1 MPTSADLVSWARHH
15 ATELE
20 ADMALRPQSVTGY
33 GGPYWK
39 APDLAAES
47 RIRARAIQAL
57 DFLDRYAGSDSQW
70 AVRGHA
76 VFDEGGH
83 SMETG
88 ARDLG
93 DVLRAWADQVEA
105 GIIPVPQ
112 AEAQGVRAIAS
123 TDLMEQ
129 VRKLMEDKG
138 VHPAAPI
145 MLAGAAL
152 EIALRSAVD
161 ELGLPGPDKPSIA
174 TYCEC
179 LRAAGLLSKQDVKDV
194 TRMGGVRNSAAHGD
208 FGELDRA
215 RAGLMEQQVNFF
227 LGRLAGLL
235 ATPGGRDDPVVAT
248 ESAR

>member
-15 ATELE
+15 ATKLE
-20 ADMALRPQSVTGY
+20 ADMALRPESGSGY
-33 GGPYWK
+33 GPYWK

-70 AVRGHA
+70 AVRGHV

-105 GIIPVPQ
+105 GIISVPQ
-112 AEAQGVRAIAS
+112 GEAQGVRAIAS

-129 VRKLMEDKG
+129 VRKLMEDKE

-145 MLAGAAL
+145 MLAGAA
-152 EIALRSAVD
+152 R
-161 ELGLPGPDKPSIA
+161 
-174 TYCEC
+174 T
-179 LRAAGLLSKQDVKDV
+179 
-194 TRMGGVRNSAAHGD
+194 
-208 FGELDRA
+208 
-215 RAGLMEQQVNFF
+215 
-227 LGRLAGLL
+227 
-235 ATPGGRDDPVVAT
+235 
-248 ESAR
+248 

>member
-1 MPTSADLVSWARHH
+1 MPTPADLVSWARHH

-20 ADMALRPQSVTGY
+20 ADMTLHPAS
-33 GGPYWK
+33 GPGHGSYWQ
-39 APDLAAES
+39 AADLAAES

-76 VFDEGGH
+76 VFDEGSH
-83 SMETG
+83 SMETS

-105 GIIPVPQ
+105 GIVPVPL

-138 VHPAAPI
+138 VRSAAPI

-161 ELGLPGPDKPSIA
+161 ELGLPSPDKPSIA

-194 TRMGGVRNSAAHGD
+194 PRWAECATRQPTASS
-208 FGELDRA
+208 
-215 RAGLMEQQVNFF
+215 
-227 LGRLAGLL
+227 
-235 ATPGGRDDPVVAT
+235 T
-248 ESAR
+248 S

>member
-1 MPTSADLVSWARHH
+1 MPTSADLVSWARRH

-20 ADMALRPQSVTGY
+20 ADMTLRPQSEPGY

-76 VFDEGGH
+76 VFDKGGH

-112 AEAQGVRAIAS
+112 AEAQGVPTQTSSPGRPGE
-123 TDLMEQ
+123 T
-129 VRKLMEDKG
+129 VRG
-138 VHPAAPI
+138 QAAP
-145 MLAGAAL
+145 ASC
-152 EIALRSAVD
+152 R
-161 ELGLPGPDKPSIA
+161 
-174 TYCEC
+174 
-179 LRAAGLLSKQDVKDV
+179 
-194 TRMGGVRNSAAHGD
+194 
-208 FGELDRA
+208 
-215 RAGLMEQQVNFF
+215 
-227 LGRLAGLL
+227 
-235 ATPGGRDDPVVAT
+235 
-248 ESAR
+248 